1 MKKIRLRQRVIVK
14 LEHVHVSIEQ
24 IHPIVVES
32 GNPDESTNPPWSG
45 VSCLQSIKVN
55 RIRVSIIPWVRSVDL
70 SRSHPLSGNI
80 CTQAYTAQELP

>member
-1 MKKIRLRQRVIVK
+1 MVR

-24 IHPIVVES
+24 IHPVIVES

-45 VSCLQSIKVN
+45 VSCLESIKVN
-55 RIRVSIIPWVRSVDL
+55 RIRVSMIPWVRSIDL
-70 SRSHPLSGNI
+70 SHSYPLSRNI